1 MMTKEIAQ
9 ALVGH
14 TPGPW
19 EYKDRFSYTLGMV
32 EVSGPRMGVRG
43 FTIATDVTPDQANVT
58 RANARLI
65 AAAPDLLTAYLA
77 SEEENERLREALGD
91 IARQRTTAE
100 MPEAER
106 YDADVETGYIECI
119 MRARQALKPKEPKP

>member
-1 MMTKEIAQ
+1 MMTPEIAL

-43 FTIATDVTPDQANVT
+43 FTIATDVTPDQANIT
-58 RANARLI
+58 RADARLI
-65 AAAPDLLTAYLA
+65 AAAPDLLIAYLA
-77 SEEENERLREALGD
+77 SVEENERLREALMEV
-91 IARQRTTAE
+91 AE
-100 MPEAER
+100 MCNWATATAVSE
-106 YDADVETGYIECI
+106 YITN
-119 MRARQALKPKEPKP
+119 ALKPKEPKP